1 MGINFDG
8 NGNPTTYKAATFSFD
23 PEDRLTAISGPAFS
37 AAYDGD
43 GLRATKTAI
52 PVGGSA
58 AVTTYFLYDGGH
70 LLLEETWNG
79 TAASLANVNGW
90 AADGLRARLEN
101 GVAYDFAYD
110 PQGNLIQRQSAGS
123 YAAGN
128 AAYDQAIYEGYGALR
143 QDVKLT
149 ASKTGGAATTPRDPV
164 GFGGQFGYYTDTETG
179 LLCLTHRYYDP
190 GTGKFI
196 TRDPIGY
203 EGGMNLYGFCGGNPV
218 NEIDPSGFAG
228 FKVLGGNEVE
238 LDGTRYR
245 RCQIGDAD
253 HLKGYP
259 HYDGGNKYIDRDGV
273 VRNSGNK
280 LPTGDKVSNK
290 DMPKFDEL
298 VRQWDENVMI
308 KGMPNKIKSSQMPE
322 LLEEIVSKAGKAAG
336 RLSGGLNA
344 LGGLL
349 FFEKTWGELTWINSD
364 RTPKDYKSYRHFLY
378 ITNPDK
384 LKTLPSQKEYEALYY
399 RTSCQNYRAQSP
411 TLRAQPDFQV
421 YQNQSL

>member
-1 MGINFDG
+1 M
-8 NGNPTTYKAATFSFD
+8 TFSFD
-23 PEDRLTAISGPAFS
+23 PEDRLTIISSPAFS

-110 PQGNLIQRQSAGS
+110 PQGNLIQRQSAGA
-123 YAAGN
+123 YTVGY

-149 ASKTGGAATTPRDPV
+149 ASKTGGAATTPRDPA

-196 TRDPIGY
+196 NRDPIGY
-203 EGGMNLYGFCGGNPV
+203 DGGMNLYGFCEGNPV
-218 NEIDPSGFAG
+218 NDCDPSGLLSKKRIRREIDPNAYEPLINALSDAGLTNENVTKILDRSHGGNSASTHNPVAISNHQKYGASVDIDIFNWSSPRGIKKVIDVLAEYGFASWYRNPG
-228 FKVLGGNEVE
+228 VGGAPKKWHRHIHAVYAGSN
-238 LDGTRYR
+238 LDLSTGGLQVHRQVQDYFHEPFAR
-245 RCQIGDAD
+245 NG
-253 HLKGYP
+253 LKHHPAYSFYNFSE
-259 HYDGGNKYIDRDGV
+259 YDKEV
-273 VRNSGNK
+273 VRNAY
-280 LPTGDKVSNK
+280 
-290 DMPKFDEL
+290 
-298 VRQWDENVMI
+298 
-308 KGMPNKIKSSQMPE
+308 SQHNRM
-322 LLEEIVSKAGKAAG
+322 
-336 RLSGGLNA
+336 
-344 LGGLL
+344 
-349 FFEKTWGELTWINSD
+349 
-364 RTPKDYKSYRHFLY
+364 H
-378 ITNPDK
+378 
-384 LKTLPSQKEYEALYY
+384 
-399 RTSCQNYRAQSP
+399 
-411 TLRAQPDFQV
+411 
-421 YQNQSL
+421 

>member
-1 MGINFDG
+1 MI
-8 NGNPTTYKAATFSFD
+8 FSLRLD
-23 PEDRLTAISGPAFS
+23 PEDRLTTISSPAFS

-110 PQGNLIQRQSAGS
+110 PQGNLIQRQSAGA
-123 YAAGN
+123 YTVGY

-143 QDVKLT
+143 QDVKRT

-196 TRDPIGY
+196 NRDPIGY
-203 EGGMNLYGFCGGNPV
+203 QGGMNLYGFADGNPV
-218 NEIDPSGFAG
+218 NEEDEDGFAPH
-228 FKVLGGNEVE
+228 VRAHGGNGHHYVPHSIWKNEGLSDEVADYLDTFQTGKLPFTHNYDGPHRKYNEAVAE
-238 LDGTRYR
+238 LWSSYLKTNKITPSKMTVSEAKNFVEVVRTSKNPAISDYLGQMSYNLARAAARGTAITGSHLVRSPSFWGGLRRIGIKLGTHGVFKAIPIIDVFDMIPGWMYDGTLQR
-245 RCQIGDAD
+245 RGEWA
-253 HLKGYP
+253 HKHPGVP
-259 HYDGGNKYIDRDGV
+259 YI
-273 VRNSGNK
+273 
-280 LPTGDKVSNK
+280 
-290 DMPKFDEL
+290 E
-298 VRQWDENVMI
+298 I
-308 KGMPNKIKSSQMPE
+308 PN
-322 LLEEIVSKAGKAAG
+322 G
-336 RLSGGLNA
+336 
-344 LGGLL
+344 
-349 FFEKTWGELTWINSD
+349 
-364 RTPKDYKSYRHFLY
+364 
-378 ITNPDK
+378 
-384 LKTLPSQKEYEALYY
+384 
-399 RTSCQNYRAQSP
+399 C
-411 TLRAQPDFQV
+411 
-421 YQNQSL
+421 